1 VFTLRSSISAKII
14 AAFGVIFLIVL
25 TLGGLAIERLD
36 MINDLAIAT
45 RDNWLPSSQAA
56 GQLRSAIR
64 LYRLAEARVA
74 IAQGS
79 PDVASYAAQVG
90 EAAHAVTQ
98 ARAISE
104 PLIDKGTDE
113 ERLMRDFDAA
123 WAKYRMTSDRLV
135 RRVAAGGQG
144 DLQAEYFGEDTKY
157 YAASVKA
164 VTDAITYNVRSEI
177 DAVNTGQ
184 EIYRLTRELAIA
196 ALVVAAA
203 VCGVLG
209 MVLIRFVSMPVKD
222 MTAAMN
228 QLAAHDITVVIP
240 GVGRRD
246 ELGAMAKSLD
256 VFKAS
261 LIETTQLRAMQDEQN
276 VALQASEAR
285 FRTVFNYV
293 NEGIF
298 VSDASTGQFIEVNQ
312 PGCDMFGFQR
322 GEVIGRDIVT
332 LSSGVSPYTQATVM
346 QWVTKAQTSGP
357 QLVDWQ
363 CKAKD
368 GHLFWAE
375 ISLRA
380 ATFGDRNVVLA
391 TLRDIGDRKEAQ
403 ALILQ
408 MARHDGLTG
417 LANRNVF
424 AEAVAR
430 ASAGPRRDDSGFA
443 VFYLDLDHFKDVND
457 TLGHAVGDELL
468 RAVAGR
474 LQSAVR
480 ETDTVARFG
489 GDEFAVMST
498 NIRQTTDLAA
508 LGDKLI
514 KALGDP
520 FSIQGND
527 IRIGTSIGI
536 AVYGLDAPDAETL
549 LSHADVALYRAKAE
563 GRGAYRFF
571 TDAMDTEIRARVT
584 LLAELRDAIGSEQL
598 FLLYQPQVEMATGR
612 LVGLEALVRWRHPRR
627 GILGPDVF
635 IREAENSGLIV
646 ALSRWVLQEACRQGK
661 VWLDAR
667 ILPPGIAVNLSA
679 AEFKTSSQVEQ
690 LITTTLANTGF
701 PAGRLEIELTETV
714 LMDVYG
720 DHYHALARL
729 RARGIKLAIDDFG
742 TGFSS
747 LDYLR
752 RFPAD
757 RIKID
762 QSFIRDL
769 ETMPGNVPVV
779 KATIALAREMGMAV
793 IAEGVETQ
801 RQVELLTAWGCREAQ
816 GFYFAQPLT
825 PEELAP
831 LLRSGGIVVPHENRN
846 AA

>member
-1 VFTLRSSISAKII
+1 MFTLTASISAKII

-25 TLGGLAIERLD
+25 TLGGLSIKRLD

-45 RDNWLPSSQAA
+45 RDKWLPSSQAA
-56 GQLRSAIR
+56 GQLRSTIR

-90 EAAHAVTQ
+90 EAAEAVTQ
-98 ARAISE
+98 ARAVYE
-104 PLIDKGTDE
+104 PLVDKGTDE
-113 ERLMRDFDAA
+113 ERCMRDFDVA

-135 RRVAAGGQG
+135 RKVVAGGQG
-144 DLQAEYFGEDTKY
+144 DLQAEYFGEDTNY

-177 DAVNTGQ
+177 DAISKSQG
-184 EIYRLTRELAIA
+184 IYRLTRELAIG

-203 VCGVLG
+203 MCGVLG

-228 QLAAHDITVVIP
+228 RLAAHDLTVAIP

-285 FRTVFNYV
+285 FRTVFTYV

-332 LSSGVSPYTQATVM
+332 LSSGAFPYTQATAM
-346 QWVTKAQTSGP
+346 RWVTKAQTSGP
-357 QLVDWQ
+357 QLFDWQ

-368 GHLFWAE
+368 GHFFWAE

-391 TLRDIGDRKEAQ
+391 TLRDIGERKEAQ

-417 LANRNVF
+417 LANRSVF
-424 AEAVAR
+424 VEAVTR

-474 LQSAVR
+474 LRSAVR
-480 ETDTVARFG
+480 ETDTVARFR
-489 GDEFAVMST
+489 GDEFAVMSA
-498 NIRQTTDLAA
+498 NIHQTTDAAA

-514 KALGDP
+514 KAIGDP

-536 AVYGLDAPDAETL
+536 AVYGPDAPDAETL
-549 LSHADVALYRAKAE
+549 LSHADVALYRAKTD

-571 TDAMDTEIRARVT
+571 TDAMDSEIRARVT
-584 LLAELRDAIGSEQL
+584 LLAELRDGISSGQL
-598 FLLYQPQVEMATGR
+598 FLLFQPQVEMATGR
-612 LVGLEALVRWRHPRR
+612 LVGLEALVRWRHPLR

-646 ALSRWVLQEACRQGK
+646 ALSGWVLQEACRQGK
-661 VWLDAR
+661 TWLDAG
-667 ILPPGIAVNLSA
+667 ILPPRDRCEPIGSGVQDAEPSRTSHHDDAGEHGIPGGEARNRADGDGPHGRIRRPLRCSSAASRVRYQACHRRLRYRLFLPRLSA
-679 AEFKTSSQVEQ
+679 QV
-690 LITTTLANTGF
+690 
-701 PAGRLEIELTETV
+701 
-714 LMDVYG
+714 
-720 DHYHALARL
+720 
-729 RARGIKLAIDDFG
+729 
-742 TGFSS
+742 S
-747 LDYLR
+747 R
-752 RFPAD
+752 RS
-757 RIKID
+757 D
-762 QSFIRDL
+762 QD
-769 ETMPGNVPVV
+769 
-779 KATIALAREMGMAV
+779 
-793 IAEGVETQ
+793 
-801 RQVELLTAWGCREAQ
+801 
-816 GFYFAQPLT
+816 
-825 PEELAP
+825 
-831 LLRSGGIVVPHENRN
+831 
-846 AA
+846 